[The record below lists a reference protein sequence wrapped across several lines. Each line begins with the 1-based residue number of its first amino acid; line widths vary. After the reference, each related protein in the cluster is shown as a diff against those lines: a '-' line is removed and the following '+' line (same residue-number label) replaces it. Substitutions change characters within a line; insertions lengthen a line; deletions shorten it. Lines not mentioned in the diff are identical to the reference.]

1 MQKNELLKK
10 DDNII
15 RVFET
20 KDENVFIIDCIK
32 KTMPK
37 WVSASSIANYEKCS
51 ESELLKVTDMQLWD
65 IETLDEESRRFAHE
79 HYTWIAGVLPFI
91 SDEKQ
96 RNNVITQ
103 VAFERN
109 ISKQSIRN
117 YLCLYLVYQ
126 DISALAPKKIF
137 VEKKLSKDEK
147 NMRWALNK
155 FFYNKN
161 KNSLKTAYTLMLQN
175 KYCDVNGVLLSDYPT
190 FHQFRYFY
198 EKHRNMQTYYIS
210 RNGIKNYQRNNR
222 PLVGDGIQSFAPM
235 VGVGML
241 DATICDIYLVDD
253 TGNLVGRPILTAC
266 IDAYSGLCCGYS
278 LTWEGG
284 VYSLRNLM
292 LNVITDK
299 VEWCEKFGIIIKK
312 EQWNCSKMPGT
323 LVTDMGSEYKS
334 ETFEQIAELGVRI
347 VNLPPYRP
355 ELKGAVE
362 KFFDLVQETY
372 KKHLKGKGVIE
383 PDYQE
388 RGSHDYRKDACLT
401 MQDFER
407 VILRCIIYYNS
418 QRIVENFPYTDAMVA
433 EKITP
438 YASSFW
444 NWGNLQMGA
453 NLIALESKRLILTL
467 LPRTNGKFSRQ
478 GLKVNK
484 MRYHRDGYTEQYLK
498 GKSVTV
504 AYNPDDVTMVWIIDK
519 GSYIEFSLIESR
531 YKDKSLEMVE
541 ALQNSQ
547 KEIVKAAKS
556 DNIQAQIDLSKHIE
570 AIANSVCGHSDVNIK
585 NIRTAR
591 KREQNRSHIDY
602 AKEGVVNG

>member
-1 MQKNELLKK
+1 MQTSRLLKK
-10 DDNII
+10 EKSII

-20 KDENVFIIDCIK
+20 KEEQAFIIDCIK

-37 WVSASSIANYEKCS
+37 WVDISFIADYVECS
-51 ESELLKVTDMQLWD
+51 DDELLDVTNMQLWD
-65 IETLDEESRRFAHE
+65 YETLDAESRRFIHE

-96 RNNVITQ
+96 RNKVISQ
-103 VAFERN
+103 IAFEQN
-109 ISKQSIRN
+109 ISKQSVRN

-126 DISALAPKKIF
+126 DMTALAPKRLFI
-137 VEKKLSKDEK
+137 EKQLTKDEK

-161 KNSLKTAYTLMLQN
+161 KNSLKTAYTMMLKE
-175 KYCDVNGVLLSDYPT
+175 KYCDKSGVLLPEYPT
-190 FHQFRYFY
+190 FHQFRYYY

-222 PLVGDGIQSFAPM
+222 PLTGDGIQSFAPM

-241 DATICDIYLVDD
+241 DATICDIYLVND
-253 TGNLVGRPILTAC
+253 TGSLVGRPILTAC

-278 LTWEGG
+278 LSWEGG

-299 VEWCEKFGIIIKK
+299 VEWCEKFGIRIQRK
-312 EQWNCSKMPGT
+312 QWDCSKMPGT

-334 ETFEQIAELGVRI
+334 ETFEQIAELGVRV

-362 KFFDLVQETY
+362 KFFDLVQDMY

-388 RGSHDYRKDACLT
+388 RGSHDYRKDARLT
-401 MQDFER
+401 MNDFEK
-407 VILRCIIYYNS
+407 VVLRCIIYYNS
-418 QRIVENFPYTDAMVA
+418 QRIVDNFPYTDAMVA
-433 EKITP
+433 EKIKP
-438 YASSFW
+438 YASNIW

-453 NLIALESKRLILTL
+453 NLIPVDSKRLILTL
-467 LPRTNGKFSRQ
+467 LPRTNGKFSRY
-478 GLKVNK
+478 GLRVNK
-484 MRYHRDGYTEQYLK
+484 MRYHCDGYTEQYLK
-498 GKSVTV
+498 GGSVTV
-504 AYNPDDVTMVWIIDK
+504 AYNPEDVSCVWLVEK
-519 GSYIEFSLIESR
+519 GVYRSFQLIEGR
-531 YKDKSLEMVE
+531 YKEKKLIEVE
-541 ALQNSQ
+541 TLKESQ
-547 KEIVKAAKS
+547 KLIVKEAES
-556 DNIQAQIDLSKHIE
+556 DNRQAQIDLAKHIE
-570 AIANSVCGHSDVNIK
+570 AIANSVCGHADVNIK
-585 NIRTAR
+585 DIRITR
-591 KREQNRSHIDY
+591 KREQYKNHIDY
-602 AKEGVVNG
+602 VKDGVVNG